1 MGDVRM
7 ASGKIVKKSDLR
19 MWTSFMLKGF
29 PIPEDLKED
38 VVATLRGILKDDDS
52 PKFQLDA
59 AEKIIRMADHNLQI
73 AAVNMQQDP
82 TNRID
87 LQQENK
93 KLSVSQQKQ
102 LHGLLTSFD
111 GEVISVSLDSEKDA
125 QKAKT
130 ELESELSSNA
140 RVDGVL
146 RRPKAD

>member
-1 MGDVRM
+1 
-7 ASGKIVKKSDLR
+7 
-19 MWTSFMLKGF
+19 
-29 PIPEDLKED
+29 
-38 VVATLRGILKDDDS
+38 
-52 PKFQLDA
+52 
-59 AEKIIRMADHNLQI
+59 
-73 AAVNMQQDP
+73 MQQDP